1 MNREQRKQIRKNAH
15 LIHKI
20 GKRRYSNMV
29 TSDAK
34 SNMKGALIGGGV
46 GVLIAIATKRNIMV
60 GGIMGLILG
69 RFIFKVD

>member
-1 MNREQRKQIRKNAH
+1 
-15 LIHKI
+15 
-20 GKRRYSNMV
+20 MV

-46 GVLIAIATKRNIMV
+46 GVLIAISTKRNIMV